1 MLLILSQRKV
11 GPVTVLE
18 LSERLAMENV
28 RELRDAIQELVT
40 QGHRFLLLD
49 CSRISFVD
57 SQGIGGLAGNW
68 LSLKKQGGK
77 MEVLNPSVR
86 LREVLQ
92 IVGLHKVIECFDDI
106 GHALRAF

>member
-1 MLLILSQRKV
+1 MPLVLSQRKV

-18 LSERLAMENV
+18 LNERLTIENV
-28 RELRDAIQELVT
+28 RELRDAIHNLVV
-40 QGHRFLLLD
+40 QGRQFLLLD

-68 LSLKKQGGK
+68 LSLKKKGGK

-92 IVGLHKVIECFDDI
+92 VVGLHKVIECFDDI
-106 GHALRAF
+106 GQALRAF